1 MPLIQPFVFQWDAG
15 RSLKMQDNA
24 AFILYV
30 AVTLDGYVASAD
42 GSIEWLTS
50 LESGGEDDGYTA
62 FYETIDALI
71 MGATTYEQVLGFGDW
86 PYPGK
91 LSYILTSRSLSTDC
105 NDVVFMNTV
114 DAVLENIKHKGF
126 KRIWIVGGGKVAS
139 LFMERGLIHEYIL
152 TVIPI
157 ILGAGISLYQ
167 AVPEQ
172 KLNLVKTKSY
182 ISGAVEL
189 HYRRPEEDFAEI

>member
-1 MPLIQPFVFQWDAG
+1 
-15 RSLKMQDNA
+15 MQDGA

-50 LESGGEDDGYTA
+50 LETGGEDNGYTA

-86 PYPGK
+86 AYPGK
-91 LSYILTSRSLSTDC
+91 LSYILTSRSLST
-105 NDVVFMNTV
+105 NRSDVVFMNTI
-114 DAVLENIKHKGF
+114 DAVLEDLRRKGF
-126 KRIWIVGGGKVAS
+126 RRIWIVGGGKVAS
-139 LFMERGLIHEYIL
+139 LFMERGLIDEYIL
-152 TVIPI
+152 TLIPI
-157 ILGAGISLYQ
+157 ILGIGISLYQ

-172 KLNLVKTKSY
+172 RLNLMKTKSY
-182 ISGAVEL
+182 VSGAVEL
-189 HYRRPEEDFAEI
+189 HYKRQREDSAEK